1 MLDFPLWRRVF
12 LWGVTLFFALAAV
25 PSLVSLTGGS
35 LPAALPA
42 PMVNLGLDLAGGSHI
57 LLEADP
63 RQVAGQRLENME
75 EAVRAALRNA
85 EPRIRH
91 GDISTSNNR
100 LSFLLDDPSQVDAA
114 RDAIEPLTTGAGLTG
129 QRDWTFDVVDGSRIV
144 VAQTR
149 AGLELAVGN
158 AMASATEVVR
168 KRIDPTLEPTIIR
181 QGDYRIVVDVPGLKD
196 PQALKDLLGQTAELE
211 FKLVDQTAL
220 QSDIAQ
226 GIAPPGSEIVPYAA
240 GTPQEGTSIA
250 VIRLGG
256 VRGDSLTDAKQSFDG
271 QTNEPIVQIT
281 FDSEGGRRFGVLTR
295 ENVGKPFA
303 IILDGEVISAPTIQS
318 PIDGGNGQITGSFT
332 VESANQ
338 LAIALR
344 SGALPIDLTVV
355 DESSISAELGAD
367 SITRGVIA
375 LAIGMGA
382 LALFIIATYG
392 RFGIYA
398 CCALVLNLLMIV
410 GCLAI
415 IGAALTLPGIAGL
428 VLTVGAAVD
437 ANVLINERIREE
449 RAKGRRVVQAV
460 EQGYKESSSAIFDAN
475 ITNVIAALLMFL
487 FGSGPVQGF
496 AVVLMIG
503 IVTSVF
509 TAVLVTRMW
518 VAQWLRKARPA
529 HLHI

>member
-1 MLDFPLWRRVF
+1 MLDFPLWKRVW
-12 LWGVTLFFALAAV
+12 LWAVTLVFALAAV
-25 PSLVSLTGGS
+25 PSLVTLTGVNWPAV
-35 LPAALPA
+35 LPS

-57 LLEADP
+57 MLEADP
-63 RQVAGQRLENME
+63 RQVEQQRLDTME
-75 EAVRAALRNA
+75 EAVRAALRDA
-85 EPRIRH
+85 EPRIRVDDVSASR
-91 GDISTSNNR
+91 GR
-100 LSFLLDDPSQVDAA
+100 LSFVVEDPSQVDAA
-114 RDAIEPLTTGAGLTG
+114 RDAVEPLTSGAGLTG
-129 QRDWTFDVVDGSRIV
+129 QRDWTIQVLDGNRFV
-144 VAQTR
+144 LAQTQ
-149 AGLELAVGN
+149 AGLNLAVDQ
-158 AMASATEVVR
+158 AMDSATEVVR
-168 KRIDPTLEPTIIR
+168 KRIDALGTREPTIIR
-181 QGDYRIVVDVPGLKD
+181 AGSNRIVVDVPGLKD

-375 LAIGMGA
+375 LAIGMCA

-392 RFGIYA
+392 RYGIYA
-398 CCALVLNLLMIV
+398 
-410 GCLAI
+410 
-415 IGAALTLPGIAGL
+415 
-428 VLTVGAAVD
+428 
-437 ANVLINERIREE
+437 
-449 RAKGRRVVQAV
+449 
-460 EQGYKESSSAIFDAN
+460 
-475 ITNVIAALLMFL
+475 
-487 FGSGPVQGF
+487 
-496 AVVLMIG
+496 
-503 IVTSVF
+503 
-509 TAVLVTRMW
+509 
-518 VAQWLRKARPA
+518 
-529 HLHI
+529 